1 MSKHENKT
9 SGGRGEKLAE
19 KYLRDSGYRILA
31 RNFTTDIGEIDL
43 IATDD
48 EFLIF
53 VEVKARMSDA
63 YGEPA
68 EAVDVRKQ
76 RKLNMVASQYIK
88 KSMLFG
94 APARFDVIEV
104 RLDTGKSSHIENAF
118 DSYLRY

>member
-19 KYLRDSGYRILA
+19 KYLRDNGYRILA

-88 KSMLFG
+88 KSMLYG

-104 RLDTGKSSHIENAF
+104 RLDTGKISHIENAF

>member
-19 KYLRDSGYRILA
+19 KYLRDNGYRILA

-76 RKLNMVASQYIK
+76 RKLSMVASQYIK

-104 RLDTGKSSHIENAF
+104 RLDTGKISHIENAF

>member
-9 SGGRGEKLAE
+9 SGSRGEKLAE
-19 KYLRDSGYRILA
+19 KYLRDNGYRILA

-48 EFLIF
+48 EFLIL

-68 EAVDVRKQ
+68 DAVDVRKQ
-76 RKLNMVASQYIK
+76 RKLSMVASQYIK

-104 RLDTGKSSHIENAF
+104 RLDTGKISHIENAF

>member
-9 SGGRGEKLAE
+9 SGSRGEKLAE
-19 KYLRDSGYRILA
+19 KYLRDNGYRILA

-76 RKLNMVASQYIK
+76 RKLSMVASQYIK

-104 RLDTGKSSHIENAF
+104 RLDTGKISHIENAF

>member
-9 SGGRGEKLAE
+9 SGSRGEKLAE
-19 KYLRDSGYRILA
+19 KYLRDNGYRILA

-68 EAVDVRKQ
+68 EAVDVRMQ
-76 RKLNMVASQYIK
+76 RKLSMVASQYIK

-104 RLDTGKSSHIENAF
+104 RLDTGKISHIENAF